1 MSEGWI
7 KLYRNL
13 REHWIWEDPV
23 KLRWWIDMLLQANHH
38 DKKVAL
44 GNEIIL
50 IRRGSFHTSELK
62 LAKRWCT
69 SKKSAR
75 TFLDLLQNDGMINMV
90 KSFKGTT
97 IEVSKYGDYQGYN
110 EEKGTALEPLKIDD
124 FQDNNI
130 CENNFKDNE
139 VKNGTTKNSSNN
151 NELEDNFQEEKTT
164 KEPCKNRFGTMQE
177 PQENRQVYTNN
188 NDKELKACKERQ
200 ERKKTKLPLLL
211 FPTDIHKLIY
221 KEVGDI
227 AYRTWFV
234 DSDMTE
240 KAGVIEIIL
249 KDEFKKNVVEKKY
262 GGKLE
267 MIFRKKILVKIIER
281 L

>member
-75 TFLDLLQNDGMINMV
+75 TFLDLLQNDGMINMA

-97 IEVSKYGDYQGYN
+97 IEVSKYDDYQGYN
-110 EEKGTALEPLKIDD
+110 QEKGTALEPLKTGD
-124 FQDNNI
+124 FEDNSI
-130 CENNFKDNE
+130 CENNFKDNG
-139 VKNGTTKNSSNN
+139 VKKGTTKNSSNN
-151 NELEDNFQEEKTT
+151 NRLEDNFQEEKTT
-164 KEPCKNRFGTMQE
+164 KEPCKNHIGTMQE
-177 PQENRQVYTNN
+177 PQRNREVYTNN
-188 NDKELKACKERQ
+188 NDKELKECKEGQ

-211 FPTDIHKLIY
+211 FPTDIHKFIY

-234 DSDMTE
+234 DSDIIE
-240 KAGVIEIIL
+240 NGENIEIIL
-249 KDEFKKNVVEKKY
+249 DDEFKKGVVEKKFIN
-262 GGKLE
+262 KLE
-267 MIFRKKILVKIIER
+267 GSLGKKIDANIGE
-281 L
+281 

>member
-97 IEVSKYGDYQGYN
+97 IEVSKYSDYQGYN
-110 EEKGTALEPLKIDD
+110 EEKETALEPPKIYD

-130 CENNFKDNE
+130 CENNCKDNG

-151 NELEDNFQEEKTT
+151 NGLEDNFQEEKTT
-164 KEPCKNRFGTMQE
+164 KEPCKNCFGIMQE
-177 PQENRQVYTNN
+177 PQKNREVYTNN
-188 NDKELKACKERQ
+188 NDKELKECKERQ

-211 FPTDIHKLIY
+211 FSTDIHKLIY

-234 DSDMTE
+234 DSNIIERAET
-240 KAGVIEIIL
+240 IEIML
-249 KDEFKKNVVEKKY
+249 DDEFKKGVVEKKFIE
-262 GGKLE
+262 KLE
-267 MIFRKKILVKIIER
+267 ER
-281 L
+281 LGKSIDVNIGE

>member
-110 EEKGTALEPLKIDD
+110 EEKGTALESPKIDD

-151 NELEDNFQEEKTT
+151 NGLEDNFQEEKTT

-177 PQENRQVYTNN
+177 LQKNREVYRNN
-188 NDKELKACKERQ
+188 NYKELKECKEGQ
-200 ERKKTKLPLLL
+200 EWKKTKLPLLL

-234 DSDMTE
+234 DSDIIE
-240 KAGVIEIIL
+240 KGEIIEIML
-249 KDEFKKNVVEKKY
+249 DDEFKKGVVEKKFIE
-262 GGKLE
+262 KLE
-267 MIFRKKILVKIIER
+267 RSLGKRVDIKFLKV
-281 L
+281 

>member
-75 TFLDLLQNDGMINMV
+75 TFLDLLQSDGMINMV

-110 EEKGTALEPLKIDD
+110 EEKETALEPLKTDD
-124 FQDNNI
+124 FEDNSI
-130 CENNFKDNE
+130 CENNSKDNG
-139 VKNGTTKNSSNN
+139 VKNGTTKNSNN
-151 NELEDNFQEEKTT
+151 NNGLKDNFEEEKTT
-164 KEPCKNRFGTMQE
+164 KEPCKNHFRTMQE
-177 PQENRQVYTNN
+177 LQRNREVYTNN
-188 NDKELKACKERQ
+188 NDKELKECKKGQ
-200 ERKKTKLPLLL
+200 EGKKTKLPLLL
-211 FPTDIHKLIY
+211 FPTDIHKFIY
-221 KEVGDI
+221 KEIGDI
-227 AYRTWFV
+227 AYKTWFT
-234 DSDMTE
+234 DSNIIE
-240 KAGVIEIIL
+240 KAEVIEIIL
-249 KDEFKKNVVEKKY
+249 DDEFKKCVVKRKFIK
-262 GGKLE
+262 KLE
-267 MIFRKKILVKIIER
+267 GGLGKRIDVKF
-281 L
+281 LKV

>member
-110 EEKGTALEPLKIDD
+110 EEKGTALESPKIDD

-151 NELEDNFQEEKTT
+151 NRLEDNFEEEKTT
-164 KEPCKNRFGTMQE
+164 KEPCKNHFRTMQE
-177 PQENRQVYTNN
+177 LQKNREVYTNN
-188 NDKELKACKERQ
+188 NDKELKECKEGQ
-200 ERKKTKLPLLL
+200 EKKKTKLSLLL
-211 FPTDIHKLIY
+211 FSTDLHKLIY
-221 KEVGDI
+221 KDVGDI
-227 AYRTWFV
+227 AYRTWFA
-234 DSDMTE
+234 DCDIIE
-240 KAGVIEIIL
+240 NGENIEIIL
-249 KDEFKKNVVEKKY
+249 YDEFKKGVVEKKFIE
-262 GGKLE
+262 KLE
-267 MIFRKKILVKIIER
+267 GSFGKRVVAKFLKV
-281 L
+281 

>member
-23 KLRWWIDMLLQANHH
+23 KLRWWIDMLLQSNHQ
-38 DKKVAL
+38 DKKVVL

-50 IRRGSFHTSELK
+50 VKRGSFHTSELK

-75 TFLDLLQNDGMINMV
+75 TFLNLLQNDGMIKME

-97 IEVSKYGDYQGYN
+97 IEVSKYDDYQGYN
-110 EEKGTALEPLKIDD
+110 DEKGTALEPSKIHN
-124 FQDNNI
+124 FKDNSI
-130 CENNFKDNE
+130 SENNFKNNG
-139 VKNGTTKNSSNN
+139 VKNGINKNSSNIKGSD
-151 NELEDNFQEEKTT
+151 DNSEEEKTT
-164 KEPCKNRFGTMQE
+164 KEPCKNHFGTMQE
-177 PQENRQVYTNN
+177 PQRNQQVYTNN
-188 NDKELKACKERQ
+188 NDKELKECKEGQ
-200 ERKKTKLPLLL
+200 EGKKTKLPMLL

-227 AYRTWFV
+227 AYRTWFA
-234 DSDMTE
+234 DSNITE
-240 KAGVIEIIL
+240 RAEAIEIIL
-249 KDEFKKNVVEKKY
+249 KDEFKKSIVEKKY
-262 GGKLE
+262 IYRLE
-267 MIFRKKILVKIIER
+267 GVLRKRIVAKVRE
-281 L
+281 

>member
-38 DKKVAL
+38 DKKLAL

-75 TFLDLLQNDGMINMV
+75 TFLNLLQNDGMINMV

-110 EEKGTALEPLKIDD
+110 EEKGTALEPHKIDD

-139 VKNGTTKNSSNN
+139 VKNRTTKNSSNN
-151 NELEDNFQEEKTT
+151 NGLEDNFEEEKTI
-164 KEPCKNRFGTMQE
+164 KELCKNHFRTMQE
-177 PQENRQVYTNN
+177 LQRNREVYTNN
-188 NDKELKACKERQ
+188 NDKELKECKEGQ
-200 ERKKTKLPLLL
+200 KGKKTKLPLLL
-211 FPTDIHKLIY
+211 FPTHIHKLIY
-221 KEVGDI
+221 KEIGDI
-227 AYRTWFV
+227 AYRTWFI
-234 DSDMTE
+234 DSEITE
-240 KAGVIEIIL
+240 NAGIIEIIL
-249 KDEFKKNVVEKKY
+249 KDEFKKGIVEKKY
-262 GGKLE
+262 VDRLE
-267 MIFRKKILVKIIER
+267 GVLRKRVVAKVRE
-281 L
+281 

>member
-23 KLRWWIDMLLQANHH
+23 KLRWWIDMLLQANHQ

-50 IRRGSFHTSELK
+50 VRRGSFHTSELK

-75 TFLDLLQNDGMINMV
+75 TFLNLLQNDGMINMV

-110 EEKGTALEPLKIDD
+110 EEKGTVLEPLKIDD
-124 FQDNNI
+124 FEGNSIN
-130 CENNFKDNE
+130 ENNFENNE
-139 VKNGTTKNSSNN
+139 VKNGTTKNSSNIN
-151 NELEDNFQEEKTT
+151 GLENNFQEEKTT
-164 KEPCKNRFGTMQE
+164 KEPCKNHFGTMQE
-177 PQENRQVYTNN
+177 LQKNREVYTNN
-188 NDKELKACKERQ
+188 NYKELKECKEGQ
-200 ERKKTKLPLLL
+200 EWKKTKLSLLL

-234 DSDMTE
+234 DSDIIE
-240 KAGVIEIIL
+240 KAETIEIMID
-249 KDEFKKNVVEKKY
+249 DEFKKGVVEKKFIE
-262 GGKLE
+262 KLE
-267 MIFRKKILVKIIER
+267 GR
-281 L
+281 LGKSIDVNIRE

>member
-38 DKKVAL
+38 DKKIVL

-69 SKKSAR
+69 SKKTAR
-75 TFLDLLQNDGMINMV
+75 TFLNLLKNDGMINMV

-97 IEVSKYGDYQGYN
+97 IEVSKYDDYQGYN
-110 EEKGTALEPLKIDD
+110 EEKRTALEPLKIDN
-124 FQDNNI
+124 FEDNSI
-130 CENNFKDNE
+130 YENNFKDNE
-139 VKNGTTKNSSNN
+139 ERNGTTKNSSNN
-151 NELEDNFQEEKTT
+151 NGVEDNFKEEKTT
-164 KEPCKNRFGTMQE
+164 KEPCKNHCGTMQE
-177 PQENRQVYTNN
+177 PRNNQEVYTNN
-188 NDKELKACKERQ
+188 NDKELKQLKECKEGN
-200 ERKKTKLPLLL
+200 KTKRPLLL
-211 FPTDIHKLIY
+211 FSTDIHKLIY

-227 AYRTWFV
+227 AYRTWFA
-234 DSDMTE
+234 DSDIIE
-240 KAGVIEIIL
+240 NLGDIEIMI
-249 KDEFKKNVVEKKY
+249 KDEFKKSVIEKKFIE
-262 GGKLE
+262 KLE
-267 MIFRKKILVKIIER
+267 RRLGKRIYVKK
-281 L
+281 